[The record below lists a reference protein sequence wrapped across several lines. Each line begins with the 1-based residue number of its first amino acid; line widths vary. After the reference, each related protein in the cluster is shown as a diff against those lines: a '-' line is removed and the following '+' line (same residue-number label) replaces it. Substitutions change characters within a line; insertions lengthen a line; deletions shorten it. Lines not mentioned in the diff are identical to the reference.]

1 MNDGAQR
8 IIGRIMADATAAA
21 EAERK
26 EAAAKVAAIEAEAQK
41 TAAARREQILAQA
54 AKKAAEQ
61 KRRILGAAQ
70 LEARKELLSV
80 KQQLIEEAFQQSL
93 QELSNLELDAYQV
106 VLRDLL
112 LAVVETGNE
121 TIYLSPRDRERIPAR
136 FWEEINR
143 ALKAAGKE
151 GRLTLSGETRDIQG
165 GFILESGG
173 VEINCSFASLLEMQ
187 RDELEPAVAKIL
199 FG

>member
-61 KRRILGAAQ
+61 KRRILGSAQ

-106 VLRDLL
+106 VLHDLL
-112 LAVVETGNE
+112 LAVVETGSE

-136 FWEEINR
+136 FWKEINR
-143 ALKAAGKE
+143 DLKAAGKE
-151 GRLTLSGETRDIQG
+151 GRLTLSGETRDIRG

-173 VEINCSFASLLEMQ
+173 VEINCSFESLLELQ